1 MVRNSFF
8 IILLLLFS
16 IAGLA
21 QRAVPFKANN
31 GNDIYGNVEKTQIE
45 YLYEIYSLK
54 IKASQEL
61 INGRE
66 FFPYYYRSNLKP
78 LLFLNK
84 KYSSSITVK
93 GREYNGI
100 MLHYDTFS
108 DQVIYVDSTKLFNF
122 RPIEVALNKDN
133 IDFFTLNF
141 TSDTMLF
148 RYLSK
153 KVDPDF
159 DLQDGFYEVAYD
171 KESKYIIRHR
181 SVIHEKNGI
190 DEYYYST
197 ISYVNVGNG
206 FFKIRSTGQFVK
218 LFGDKSDDV
227 RKFINRSG
235 IHIRKA
241 GKTNIISVLKYYD
254 SLGNLTK

>member
-1 MVRNSFF
+1 MIKHSLFL
-8 IILLLLFS
+8 ILLLIPIIGF
-16 IAGLA
+16 A
-21 QRAVPFKANN
+21 QHAVPYKSNSGN
-31 GNDIYGNVEKTQIE
+31 GVYGNVEKKQIE

-54 IKASQEL
+54 IKTSQEL

-66 FFPYYYRSNLKP
+66 FFPYYYRSTLKP
-78 LLFLNK
+78 ILFLNK

-93 GREYNGI
+93 GREYDGI

-108 DQVIYVDSTKLFNF
+108 DQVIYVDSTKLYNF
-122 RPIEVALNKDN
+122 RPVEVALNKDN
-133 IDFFTLNF
+133 IDFFTLTF
-141 TSDTMLF
+141 AHDTLLF
-148 RYLSK
+148 RYLNKEVYS
-153 KVDPDF
+153 DF
-159 DLQDGFYEVAYD
+159 VLQDGFYEVAYD
-171 KESKYIIRHR
+171 KVSKFIVRHR

-197 ISYVNVGNG
+197 ISYVNLGKG
-206 FFKIRSTGQFVK
+206 FHKVRSPRQFVK

-235 IHIRKA
+235 IHVRKTD
-241 GKTNIISVLKYYD
+241 KSNIISVLKYYD